1 MEDGL
6 ITSEL
11 NESITNFDEAYPG
24 LLTVVSYSKNQGLG
38 YALSRGLPVC
48 RNEIVARMDSDDYA
62 FPTRMEEQL
71 ALMEERDL
79 DMVGSQIVEFVKDPE
94 HPGGCLHASGVFG

>member
-11 NESITNFDEAYPG
+11 NESITNFDKAYPG

-79 DMVGSQIVEFVKDPE
+79 DRKSVV
-94 HPGGCLHASGVFG
+94 

>member
-79 DMVGSQIVEFVKDPE
+79 DCGVRERPGTS
-94 HPGGCLHASGVFG
+94 GGCLHASGVFG

>member
-48 RNEIVARMDSDDYA
+48 RNEIVAR
-62 FPTRMEEQL
+62 L
-71 ALMEERDL
+71 
-79 DMVGSQIVEFVKDPE
+79 GSEGNSVSTIQEFR
-94 HPGGCLHASGVFG
+94 